1 MMRSLVHHR
10 RQDDL
15 IILNRMLL
23 LFCMQLRI
31 KFLHHLATL
40 QPRTNLAYGHEYE
53 IVLTRGIMDGSPNP
67 SQNGEF
73 LPLDQEYRY
82 RFTTKTPDIY
92 DLTPGEFELTP
103 GGRGGADIALYT
115 DRESGRAYS
124 YVTAEEA
131 GWRVVDVTDP
141 TNPFVTYKENHS
153 QPPDTATPNVA
164 WRYRGAAVDQET
176 GILALTEW
184 IYWNCA
190 ECGNFGYVSFYDV
203 KSDPAAPVLIGRE
216 RLAENFSGVPYH
228 VAISGDYA
236 YVQTTAVGIQ
246 VVNIEKAKGTH
257 QPGEAIAGY
266 YDTMG
271 AGYMSP
277 NDIAFLKGNLYVPT
291 SSGHL
296 LVLSVSDPALPELIG
311 SLNLSSPSPPRRGSG
326 MGDYTFADASGTPQT
341 MDIAVVSYGMGN
353 LSIVN
358 VTDPR
363 NPVIIAT
370 ISGVNAS
377 DVSINRKGM
386 IYITDGTTV
395 DVIDIK
401 DPYSPKRLN
410 DIGNETYADK
420 TELSLGFSSALV
432 EKDGWVYLANRQY
445 GMRVLD
451 LDADVEPIPVPE
463 RKEDSF
469 CGDDNTCKTDTKQ
482 DQCQLAKSA
491 VNTLLGEYQREAVDL
506 AVKAP
511 GGSIAVERRY
521 YGGKWSWGHL
531 GDNLIFNQGSS
542 NNIES
547 IVKGGVTYNTVSSGS
562 LYASGTYKITRKTDN
577 SGWRWADTAGAW
589 KEYDANGRMTSYG
602 DRTGVT
608 ARLTYEQGENG
619 RLLSVS
625 DRNNR
630 QVIAYEYNS
639 DGLIAV
645 VTDGDNRRVEY
656 TYTSGNL
663 TGIKDVLGNTTTHG
677 YDISGQLI
685 RTVDAAGRESVVAYY
700 GSAKVASV
708 VDGRCKRTFYQ

>member
-1 MMRSLVHHR
+1 MTVRAVASGEIPGPIDGAPMALDGIFPKDKSINVSVGSPIVVAFSEPIDSNTLNANSFHLIDLATGAQVAADIYTGIEGGMM
-10 RQDDL
+10 
-15 IILNRMLL
+15 
-23 LFCMQLRI
+23 
-31 KFLHHLATL
+31 KATL

-53 IVLTRGIMDGSPNP
+53 IVLTRDIKDSNPNP

-73 LPLDQEYRY
+73 LPLDQEYLY

-92 DLTPGEFELTP
+92 DLTAGGFELTT

-131 GWRVVDVTDP
+131 GWRVVDVTNP
-141 TNPFVTYKENHS
+141 TRPFVTYKENHS

-216 RLAENFSGVPYH
+216 RLAEQFSGVPYH

-236 YVQTTAVGIQ
+236 FVQTTAVGIQ

-296 LVLSVSDPALPELIG
+296 LVLSVSNPALPELIG
-311 SLNLSSPSPPRRGSG
+311 SLNLSSPSPAWRVSV
-326 MGDYTFADASGTPQT
+326 MGDYTFTDASGTPQT
-341 MDIAVVSYGMGN
+341 MDIAVVSSGTGG

-358 VTDPR
+358 ITDPR
-363 NPVIIAT
+363 NPVVMAT
-370 ISGVNAS
+370 ISGISAS

-386 IYITDGTTV
+386 IYVADGTTV

-401 DPYSPKRLN
+401 DPYNPKRLN
-410 DIGNETYADK
+410 DIGNEAYPDGS
-420 TELSLGFSSALV
+420 EVSLGYSSALV

-451 LDADVEPIPVPE
+451 LDPFQI
-463 RKEDSF
+463 KI
-469 CGDDNTCKTDTKQ
+469 
-482 DQCQLAKSA
+482 
-491 VNTLLGEYQREAVDL
+491 VD
-506 AVKAP
+506 
-511 GGSIAVERRY
+511 
-521 YGGKWSWGHL
+521 
-531 GDNLIFNQGSS
+531 
-542 NNIES
+542 
-547 IVKGGVTYNTVSSGS
+547 VKGVNVSEVKYGNDEKVGS
-562 LYASGTYKITRKTDN
+562 AADKERNDKKAFYVKITTDN
-577 SGWRWADTAGAW
+577 ADIACPQMRGTISVRSGFGTDERALHN
-589 KEYDANGRMTSYG
+589 Y
-602 DRTGVT
+602 
-608 ARLTYEQGENG
+608 
-619 RLLSVS
+619 
-625 DRNNR
+625 RN
-630 QVIAYEYNS
+630 IPFP
-639 DGLIAV
+639 
-645 VTDGDNRRVEY
+645 
-656 TYTSGNL
+656 
-663 TGIKDVLGNTTTHG
+663 VL
-677 YDISGQLI
+677 
-685 RTVDAAGRESVVAYY
+685 
-700 GSAKVASV
+700 AS
-708 VDGRCKRTFYQ
+708 